1 MGDENKIKFGL
12 KGLRYAS
19 VDVVDG
25 KVSYGK
31 PEPFRGAVN
40 LVLSPRG
47 ERTEF
52 YADDM
57 VYFETT
63 ANQGYEG
70 TLEVARIPDDFK
82 ENVLMEERD
91 ANGVL
96 IENANAIPKNIA
108 LLFEFNGDKK
118 ATRHVNYNVSVAR
131 PNIEGETKTQTI
143 TPKTETLNIS
153 ASPAEDTGDVK
164 AKVEKGQAPYDSF
177 FDEVYI
183 KNAVI
188 STVAVPAVEFDKKT
202 PADIAIQILPATEG
216 NKIKDVRLN
225 GVSLNRADL
234 TIDGLQVDID
244 KSCFMALELGEHSIV
259 VVPTIGTAV
268 TVIVTVKDTSSE

>member
-1 MGDENKIKFGL
+1 MSGKNKIKFGL

-25 KVSYGK
+25 KVSYGI

-70 TLEVARIPDDFK
+70 TLEVAVIPDDFK

-91 ANGVL
+91 ENGVL

-108 LLFEFNGDKK
+108 LLYEFNGDKN
-118 ATRHVNYNVSVAR
+118 ATRHVSYNVSVAR

-164 AKVEKGQAPYDSF
+164 AKVEKGQAPYNNF
-177 FDEVYI
+177 FNKVYI

-188 STVAVPAVEFDKKT
+188 NTAEIPAVEFVKDAA
-202 PADIAIQILPATEG
+202 ADITVQILPATAG

-225 GVSLNRADL
+225 GVSLDRADL
-234 TIDGLQVDID
+234 TIAGLQVAIHS
-244 KSCFMALELGEHSIV
+244 SCFAALELGEHSIV